1 MMTVADANS
10 QMHEHCLYPM
20 SLIGETDDCKG
31 GLLLSDV
38 SN

>member
-1 MMTVADANS
+1 MTVADAIS
-10 QMHEHCLYPM
+10 PMHEHCRYPM
-20 SLIGETDDCKG
+20 SLIGETVDCAG